1 MIRRPPVVPRFA
13 SGFPRIMTFSCHTIS
28 LLAAGLCL
36 AAVSCVPGQPP
47 PPPPRAN
54 LALCDWFDDQ
64 GPGEVA
70 MTIRLSTQTAEVTRG
85 GRLIGWTYVATGR
98 EGFGTRPGNYR
109 ITEKVVDKIS
119 NRYGWTEDEFGNKIN
134 PAARFDDPVPP
145 GQKYVPAPM
154 PYWMRLTDYG
164 IGMHAGPIPQP
175 GQTASH
181 GCIRLPD
188 DFAVALYEVAKLGTP
203 VKIIR

>member
-1 MIRRPPVVPRFA
+1 MTPVF
-13 SGFPRIMTFSCHTIS
+13 RI
-28 LLAAGLCL
+28 LALATAGLCL
-36 AAVSCVPGQPP
+36 AAVSCAPAPPP
-47 PPPPRAN
+47 PPPPRAAI
-54 LALCDWFDDQ
+54 ALSDWFDNG

-119 NRYGWTEDEFGNKIN
+119 NRYGWTEDEFGNKVN
-134 PAARFDDPVPP
+134 PAVRFDAPVPP
-145 GQKYVPAPM
+145 GLKYVPAPM

-164 IGMHAGPIPQP
+164 LGMHAGPIPEP

-188 DFAVALYEVAKLGTP
+188 EFAQALYHVAKLGTP
-203 VKIIR
+203 VKIMP